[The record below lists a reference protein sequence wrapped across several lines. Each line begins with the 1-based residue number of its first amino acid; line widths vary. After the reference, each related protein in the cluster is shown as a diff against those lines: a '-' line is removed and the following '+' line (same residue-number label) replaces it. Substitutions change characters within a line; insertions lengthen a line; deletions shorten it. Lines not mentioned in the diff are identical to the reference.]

1 MRQEN
6 KLQCT
11 SQYETPSSP
20 APSTRLGIRGDF
32 NFMPDYVRVD
42 YSRKH
47 PPGAS
52 DIVIV
57 LQLPDIYKQ

>member
-1 MRQEN
+1 MHQSM
-6 KLQCT
+6 KPHHPPPLPQ
-11 SQYETPSSP
+11 
-20 APSTRLGIRGDF
+20 GIRGDF

-42 YSRKH
+42 YSREH